1 MFDVNSALNV
11 MKKYGYDSTSLHPF
25 LFKKDNSIGLCY
37 SFVDDN
43 FGILERIFLFSTL
56 EEMDDFLKEFC
67 WFKKNGK
74 ANNVRMIL
82 ENYETVNPK
91 VIYLRNEKIMMKGEM
106 FNLEQFDAMEA
117 RKKEM
122 DEMSRILL
130 ESSNL
135 LTYYDSVKKGQI
147 DYFTMMANQR
157 NDLRQRYYN
166 LQKEVDNFNKFKI
179 DRPLRLLPTNVD
191 NCGISIPMEVVAK
204 DRLSQYKSVNP
215 SVEEATD
222 FIKDIWDLNMGLE
235 LNDYYFK
242 SQIEENRLQ
251 NEMIVVNKK
260 MDLMKEI
267 NKKKNYFFGVDLV
280 GKFRKINRECKEN
293 ANILNQ
299 DYINALINN
308 IKAKYSYYDKI
319 DCLSACNY
327 LKEATQN
334 SNYDILAQKYSV
346 KEDVVEEVIRWPIE
360 QTIADLTNQYLKL
373 NINEQAVMTLYNSK
387 MKKLFD
393 YILEIP
399 AFYNVPIANIINILS
414 EKNDFAKIKVDCY
427 DNLVMRLDEAVNLNL
442 KARVFKG
449 IDFTS
454 FESFVQSLVNSLACI
469 LNVDGRMVVNSD
481 ITLYFKLESL
491 QSLETKY
498 IYSLTNDL
506 NSLVA
511 SLKKETDMIGL
522 VLVRKGTPVIFSPY
536 GINMSNLETKGATG
550 EFKIINNEHINLIVD
565 INDVI
570 LLRDSTFVN
579 VVKYF
584 SHSVKEN
591 GISIVDEMRVG
602 GKTTFCKFTMS
613 NKLLTEQNV
622 VYDTN

>member
-1 MFDVNSALNV
+1 
-11 MKKYGYDSTSLHPF
+11 
-25 LFKKDNSIGLCY
+25 
-37 SFVDDN
+37 
-43 FGILERIFLFSTL
+43 
-56 EEMDDFLKEFC
+56 
-67 WFKKNGK
+67 
-74 ANNVRMIL
+74 
-82 ENYETVNPK
+82 
-91 VIYLRNEKIMMKGEM
+91 
-106 FNLEQFDAMEA
+106 
-117 RKKEM
+117 
-122 DEMSRILL
+122 
-130 ESSNL
+130 
-135 LTYYDSVKKGQI
+135 
-147 DYFTMMANQR
+147 
-157 NDLRQRYYN
+157 
-166 LQKEVDNFNKFKI
+166 
-179 DRPLRLLPTNVD
+179 
-191 NCGISIPMEVVAK
+191 
-204 DRLSQYKSVNP
+204 
-215 SVEEATD
+215 
-222 FIKDIWDLNMGLE
+222 
-235 LNDYYFK
+235 
-242 SQIEENRLQ
+242 
-251 NEMIVVNKK
+251 MIVVNKK

-414 EKNDFAKIKVDCY
+414 KKNDFAKIKADCY

-584 SHSVKEN
+584 SHPVKEN

-613 NKLLTEQNV
+613 NKLLTAQNV